1 MTVTTPPT
9 MAATPMA
16 HRRESPV
23 VGLIF
28 SSLKKRSIHKKR
40 ASRPVVCFDQSPVVS
55 EKVHTDDFVCSEEAS
70 SPPAEA
76 TRLHLPSIS
85 PAQCHMLHF
94 AHKERPHSPAKLPAG
109 CLPRLQQ
116 PSGRHTLLLDLD
128 HTLINTHPSKPTTGV
143 AGIDWL
149 KLELP
154 RHAPTYVSVRPHLAE
169 FVRELQRLPYDLSVF
184 TASSEAV
191 AGPKLDWLET
201 RLIPWTMAAVP
212 HPSTQSTT
220 AASSRAASFRRRAR
234 GCSPVAASGSCWSRT
249 CARCCSLV
257 PTSRASCWSRTCPSR
272 ARGSL
277 PTCARLDID
286 AHFPL
291 PPLYKASPHLIIPHP
306 YLARAAGRTDRAV
319 VGSVDPGTTAALTA
333 HCPTCCLNDRAPLH
347 VLQAT
352 LATRHCQDCSRS
364 SPTSPRVP
372 TCARSYAV
380 SSCAAP
386 LPEAT

>member
-1 MTVTTPPT
+1 MSVIFSPALAWLSARAHDLAAEPRTMTETTPPT

-40 ASRPVVCFDQSPVVS
+40 APRAAVCFDQSPVVS
-55 EKVHTDDFVCSEEAS
+55 EKAHTDDSLVCSEEAS
-70 SPPAEA
+70 SPPVEA

-201 RLIPWTMAAVP
+201 RLRPVDLGGCAAPEHSEHHGGGVF
-212 HPSTQSTT
+212 
-220 AASSRAASFRRRAR
+220 SRRFFQEA
-234 GCSPVAASGSCWSRT
+234 
-249 CARCCSLV
+249 
-257 PTSRASCWSRTCPSR
+257 
-272 ARGSL
+272 
-277 PTCARLDID
+277 CARLQPSGCQRLLLVKDLRAVLQPCAD
-286 AHFPL
+286 
-291 PPLYKASPHLIIPHP
+291 
-306 YLARAAGRTDRAV
+306 LARVLLVEDLPVACAWQPSNVCSSRHRR
-319 VGSVDPGTTAALTA
+319 PL
-333 HCPTCCLNDRAPLH
+333 APS
-347 VLQAT
+347 T
-352 LATRHCQDCSRS
+352 L
-364 SPTSPRVP
+364 V
-372 TCARSYAV
+372 
-380 SSCAAP
+380 
-386 LPEAT
+386 

>member
-1 MTVTTPPT
+1 MPKASAGRRIKQAGRRKNDIRREGSGAFHPFRAFPPT
-9 MAATPMA
+9 HPHELGSAWWDVAVKKSQRVRDFLPRALLALCTRARPCAEPRTMTDPAMAATPMA

-40 ASRPVVCFDQSPVVS
+40 ASRPVVCFDQKSPVVS
-55 EKVHTDDFVCSEEAS
+55 EKAHTDDSLVCSEEAS
-70 SPPAEA
+70 SPPVEA

-201 RLIPWTMAAVP
+201 RLRPVDLGGCAAPAHSEHHGGVF
-212 HPSTQSTT
+212 
-220 AASSRAASFRRRAR
+220 SRRFFQEA
-234 GCSPVAASGSCWSRT
+234 
-249 CARCCSLV
+249 
-257 PTSRASCWSRTCPSR
+257 
-272 ARGSL
+272 
-277 PTCARLDID
+277 CARLQPSGCQRLLLVKDLRAVLQPGAD
-286 AHFPL
+286 LARVLLVEDLPVACAWQPSNVCSSRHRRPL
-291 PPLYKASPHLIIPHP
+291 PPS
-306 YLARAAGRTDRAV
+306 
-319 VGSVDPGTTAALTA
+319 
-333 HCPTCCLNDRAPLH
+333 
-347 VLQAT
+347 T
-352 LATRHCQDCSRS
+352 L
-364 SPTSPRVP
+364 V
-372 TCARSYAV
+372 
-380 SSCAAP
+380 
-386 LPEAT
+386 

>member
-94 AHKERPHSPAKLPAG
+94 AYKERPHSPAKLPAG

-128 HTLINTHPSKPTTGV
+128 HTLINAQPSKPTTGV

-201 RLIPWTMAAVP
+201 RLRPVDLGGCAAPEHSEHHGGGVF
-212 HPSTQSTT
+212 
-220 AASSRAASFRRRAR
+220 SRRFFQEA
-234 GCSPVAASGSCWSRT
+234 
-249 CARCCSLV
+249 
-257 PTSRASCWSRTCPSR
+257 
-272 ARGSL
+272 
-277 PTCARLDID
+277 CARLQPSGCQRLLLVKDLRAVLQPGAD
-286 AHFPL
+286 LARVLLVEDLPVACAWQPSNVCSSRHRRPL
-291 PPLYKASPHLIIPHP
+291 PPS
-306 YLARAAGRTDRAV
+306 
-319 VGSVDPGTTAALTA
+319 
-333 HCPTCCLNDRAPLH
+333 
-347 VLQAT
+347 T
-352 LATRHCQDCSRS
+352 L
-364 SPTSPRVP
+364 V
-372 TCARSYAV
+372 
-380 SSCAAP
+380 
-386 LPEAT
+386 